1 MSQKNKIKK
10 IKILCGLLYDF
21 APGDVKE
28 FIFLRN
34 AILSSE
40 IEELE
45 NPESVDL
52 AISESLIELNNI
64 YELIDERSKALLTA
78 AVCELG
84 YRFPE
89 AKDECFFSQESRG
102 NDADYWDTARQLLP
116 QIFSKDF
123 RNIPVSTEFRGALI
137 NNIIFSF
144 SKKSYYLARLI
155 LYGVL
160 NKENLLDFV
169 FYNAMNK
176 KESFELFLK
185 KTDEYGMTFLFN
197 LHSSQLPSIKK
208 ILNPDE
214 QMDLIAKIDLC
225 EKLKILKLVSREE
238 LEKMFPKSFK
248 KFSKINPFI

>member
-1 MSQKNKIKK
+1 M
-10 IKILCGLLYDF
+10 
-21 APGDVKE
+21 
-28 FIFLRN
+28 
-34 AILSSE
+34 
-40 IEELE
+40 
-45 NPESVDL
+45 
-52 AISESLIELNNI
+52 
-64 YELIDERSKALLTA
+64 
-78 AVCELG
+78 
-84 YRFPE
+84 
-89 AKDECFFSQESRG
+89 
-102 NDADYWDTARQLLP
+102 
-116 QIFSKDF
+116 
-123 RNIPVSTEFRGALI
+123 I